1 MEREY
6 DAIVCL
12 DCWAH
17 GSTPA
22 KLAAMTGGPDDEYC
36 DWHMNIQYMNEDEY
50 CGWVAHCDKKRI
62 GDDGGM

>member
-22 KLAAMTGGPDDEYC
+22 KLAAMTGGPDEYC

-50 CGWVAHCDKKRI
+50 CGWVAQCDKKLI
-62 GDDGGM
+62 DDDGGE